1 MILSILIPTM
11 ASRKPFLE
19 ELMADLRKQID
30 SLPKEHGEVEIIID
44 QSEPPITTGHKRN
57 NLLEMAKGKYVWFI
71 DDDDIL
77 FPGGLRR
84 VVEGMQ
90 FGVDVIGIDGVMTT
104 NGTNLRGW
112 EIRLGHPY
120 SAITKHGKEYY
131 LRFPNHITPILR
143 EHAIKVKFED
153 LTIFEDY
160 KYATAL
166 KNLGCLQTQYIVDH
180 PVYHY
185 RHRTNK

>member
-11 ASRKPFLE
+11 ESRDGFLA
-19 ELMADLRKQID
+19 ELLTDLRKQIA
-30 SLPKEHGEVEIIID
+30 SLTEDLGEVEILID
-44 QSEPPITTGHKRN
+44 TSEPPITTGHKRN
-57 NLLEMAKGKYVWFI
+57 SLLSRATGKYVWFI
-71 DDDDIL
+71 DDDDMI
-77 FPGGLRR
+77 FPGALRK

-90 FGVDVIGIDGVMTT
+90 SGVDVIGIDGVMTT

-120 SAITKHGKEYY
+120 SSITKHGKEYY
-131 LRFPNHITPILR
+131 LRFPNHITPMLR
-143 EHAIKVKFED
+143 EHALKVSFENI
-153 LTIFEDY
+153 TVFEDY
-160 KYATAL
+160 KFAVAL
-166 KNLGCLQTQYIVDH
+166 KNLGCLQTQYIVDS